1 MRLGPPRALIALLA
15 LTVTTFSF
23 VTTEALPI
31 GLLAPIATD
40 LGVAPSAV
48 GLLVSGYGLVV
59 VLTSIPL
66 TRLTQRLPRRS
77 LLLVL
82 VVIFVVATAASAA
95 TATYGMLLAARLG
108 VALSQALFWS
118 IIIPAVASLFDPGVR
133 GRAVSILYAGGSL
146 AAVLGVPAGTWLGQ
160 VTSWRVAFLALSGL
174 GLLTLVVLAL
184 VLPTAQPGESTADRG
199 SAPDRGRYRALVVGT
214 ALAVAGAFTAFTYVS
229 PFLVEVTRLG
239 DTALSP
245 VLFIR
250 GVAGVAGV
258 ALLALVVDRNPWL
271 AMVAVLLLQAVA
283 LTLQYVLGSDPV
295 AATATIAL
303 GGLTI
308 AAFSAVLGARVLVV
322 APGRSDL
329 ASAGL
334 STAFNVGI
342 TAGALFGSVL
352 VVGVG
357 VRSTALVGAILT
369 VAALAAVL
377 IEPRLARRTRQPIVV
392 EPLRAGLDRMGV

>member
-95 TATYGMLLAARLG
+95 TTTYGMLLAARLV

-160 VTSWRVAFLALSGL
+160 VTAGGSPSWPSVASACSPWPSWRSSSR
-174 GLLTLVVLAL
+174 
-184 VLPTAQPGESTADRG
+184 PRN
-199 SAPDRGRYRALVVGT
+199 RA
-214 ALAVAGAFTAFTYVS
+214 
-229 PFLVEVTRLG
+229 R
-239 DTALSP
+239 
-245 VLFIR
+245 
-250 GVAGVAGV
+250 
-258 ALLALVVDRNPWL
+258 
-271 AMVAVLLLQAVA
+271 
-283 LTLQYVLGSDPV
+283 
-295 AATATIAL
+295 
-303 GGLTI
+303 
-308 AAFSAVLGARVLVV
+308 
-322 APGRSDL
+322 
-329 ASAGL
+329 
-334 STAFNVGI
+334 
-342 TAGALFGSVL
+342 
-352 VVGVG
+352 
-357 VRSTALVGAILT
+357 
-369 VAALAAVL
+369 
-377 IEPRLARRTRQPIVV
+377 ARRTGAAHPT
-392 EPLRAGLDRMGV
+392 ADATGLWSSVRPWRWPARSPRSPTSARSWSRSPGSVTPRSVRCCSSGASPESPVWRYSRWSSTATPGWPWSRSSSCRPSR